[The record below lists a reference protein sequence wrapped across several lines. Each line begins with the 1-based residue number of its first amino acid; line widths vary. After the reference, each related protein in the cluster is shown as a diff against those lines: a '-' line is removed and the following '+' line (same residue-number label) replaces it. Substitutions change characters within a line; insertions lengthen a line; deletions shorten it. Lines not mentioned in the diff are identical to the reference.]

1 MSCLWP
7 QSGHTRRPGF
17 RPEFLTVNETP
28 KSGRL
33 NDRFRE
39 ELPLVQVRRKVFFR
53 PVMAIVPMSEAEI
66 LELIKL
72 NQSEGFAIIQWWGA
86 VTFGMVA
93 LAHVARNQLNLYLV
107 ILILALYVSFT
118 FLVIGLLVRGDA
130 FFFGLLEDLRFLED
144 AEGRVSAASQ
154 AILDSTTSRNRL
166 QALGFMTLP
175 GAFLGSIGYVIY
187 RYAKGRQ

>member
-1 MSCLWP
+1 M
-7 QSGHTRRPGF
+7 Q
-17 RPEFLTVNETP
+17 
-28 KSGRL
+28 KSGRSSDRYSQLSDTRDMCL
-33 NDRFRE
+33 NIGN
-39 ELPLVQVRRKVFFR
+39 R